1 MEQGHFMAH
10 LASLSAKYNWNQFQ
24 VRAAILHDSGE
35 SDNTANK
42 GDDGTVET
50 SRTVLTIVEE
60 FTDQGIPHCPSA
72 HSSASKIGTGKRTSG
87 TGKARRTLSES
98 EESDTVCAPMNNT
111 REKYHS
117 PASEW
122 VDAEVVTAS
131 KRSVHKRVVLSD
143 SDSEVEPLL
152 HTRTQ
157 KNSRVVFNDSNLH
170 NVMEGHSAGQN
181 DICGDSDMDW
191 IGLDGSGS
199 LYNSSDAEV
208 EPEAGTSRL
217 DALLGE
223 YEYDDWLVEDTDE
236 GGDDYDGSR
245 GGDSAE
251 DKSDRD
257 GENDYRRMNAQQ
269 PTQNELGS
277 TRKPTAKPEHR
288 KAAFTPATPK
298 LSKIDRNFQR
308 VLALSTGKKRTQSYH
323 HSLAQDLYRIYNE
336 VIFDNQLPADLSVTW
351 NKRLLTTAGYCRVS
365 KKRNP
370 LTFEVDRY
378 ASIELSTKVS
388 AQPDP
393 SWFCFAV
400 CVTYLPCGCRCATRK
415 SGCARLWCTRCA
427 TPPRISSTATTRR
440 ATASCSRPGA
450 GGPRGASRT
459 SV

>member
-1 MEQGHFMAH
+1 VDANSSVSMFTMEQRHFMAH
-10 LASLSAKYNWNQFQ
+10 LAGLSARYNWNQFQ
-24 VRAAILHDSGE
+24 VRAAFLHDSGE

-42 GDDGTVET
+42 GDDSTIET
-50 SRTVLTIVEE
+50 SRTALTIVEE

-87 TGKARRTLSES
+87 TGKARLTLSES
-98 EESDTVCAPMNNT
+98 EESDTVCAPMNST

-157 KNSRVVFNDSNLH
+157 KNSRVVFNDSYLH
-170 NVMEGHSAGQN
+170 NVMEGHSAGHN
-181 DICGDSDMDW
+181 DIRGDPDMDW
-191 IGLDGSGS
+191 IDSDGSGS
-199 LYNSSDAEV
+199 LYNSSEAED
-208 EPEAGTSRL
+208 EPGAGTSRL

-223 YEYDDWLVEDTDE
+223 YEYDDWLVEDSDE
-236 GGDDYDGSR
+236 GGDDYDGSS

-251 DKSDRD
+251 DRSDRD
-257 GENDYRRMNAQQ
+257 GENDYRRVNAQQ
-269 PTQNELGS
+269 PTQNEPGS

-288 KAAFTPATPK
+288 RAAFTPATPK
-298 LSKIDRNFQR
+298 LSKTDRNFQR

-323 HSLAQDLYRIYNE
+323 HSLARDLYRIYNE

-393 SWFCFAV
+393 FPGFV
-400 CVTYLPCGCRCATRK
+400 LLFVE
-415 SGCARLWCTRCA
+415 CT
-427 TPPRISSTATTRR
+427 SHV
-440 ATASCSRPGA
+440 GA
-450 GGPRGASRT
+450 GVRHGRADA
-459 SV
+459 